1 MFLGGGK
8 WSGVP
13 DLLLMI
19 ETGPVSDMVMRE
31 FRAEERAQ
39 AWQWSRGSHRGRQD
53 YALVETAVTQV
64 LESVHMVLT
73 QPGTPVSFR

>member
-19 ETGPVSDMVMRE
+19 ETGPVSDQSGAVLGWGNDKGGFLMRG
-31 FRAEERAQ
+31 ERYLNNRKLYKV
-39 AWQWSRGSHRGRQD
+39 WLLWRTDGGCYDNNNHCYDNRSCC
-53 YALVETAVTQV
+53 
-64 LESVHMVLT
+64 
-73 QPGTPVSFR
+73 